1 MSTISKKRQT
11 QLLTLYATVD
21 EIGRALVLDFIEQRK
36 AENGLNYE
44 RKLTDDEVNFLGQ
57 FVDQNINN
65 EQDRAT
71 YNSYVRLIQAL
82 VRLINAIR
90 LSVQIFKHG
99 HYKAIYT
106 LQGKIMDAFLDKFND
121 ITSNQD
127 PHNESTSLSKYVAFL
142 ERIRGNEENN
152 KALEEDLM
160 YSWNYSCLAFLTLSY
175 ETFIMAEI
183 EKIFNIEL
191 KPICPQMKQLESD
204 FTQTQFL
211 ARETEKILSEHYR
224 SKKEKFNTTKLSKT
238 LKSIQKAKISDFRIK
253 SDAKKVIKQII
264 EDSGINADVV
274 NNILGIINQR
284 ALIYDTE

>member
-127 PHNESTSLSKYVAFL
+127 PHNESTSLSKYVVFL
-142 ERIRGNEENN
+142 ERIRENEENN

-160 YSWNYSCLAFLTLSY
+160 YSWNY
-175 ETFIMAEI
+175 
-183 EKIFNIEL
+183 
-191 KPICPQMKQLESD
+191 
-204 FTQTQFL
+204 
-211 ARETEKILSEHYR
+211 
-224 SKKEKFNTTKLSKT
+224 
-238 LKSIQKAKISDFRIK
+238 
-253 SDAKKVIKQII
+253 
-264 EDSGINADVV
+264 
-274 NNILGIINQR
+274 
-284 ALIYDTE
+284 